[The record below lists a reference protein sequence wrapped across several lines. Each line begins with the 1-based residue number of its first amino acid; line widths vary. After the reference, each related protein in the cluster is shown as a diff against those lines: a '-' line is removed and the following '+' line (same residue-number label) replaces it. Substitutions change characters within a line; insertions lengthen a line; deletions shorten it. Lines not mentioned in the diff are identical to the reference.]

1 MLLGIVGGII
11 ARRRISGAEI
21 QITGRWIDGIG
32 IHVAEPM
39 DGRIVIAVLM
49 ASVFAFAVTIVSAV
63 VEIAVVAMPLSSSLW
78 SLCFAIM
85 KCLRVAQPKCCNP
98 GY

>member
-1 MLLGIVGGII
+1 MAIEGRRLVRASPGVDLQCDFDMLLGIVGGII

-21 QITGRWIDGIG
+21 QITSRRIDGIG

-49 ASVFAFAVTIVSAV
+49 V
-63 VEIAVVAMPLSSSLW
+63 
-78 SLCFAIM
+78 
-85 KCLRVAQPKCCNP
+85 
-98 GY
+98 